1 MATSSLLLP
10 SPASGQQ
17 SCCFFFHRHSSSR
30 RLVRNERACTWKGPS
45 GRVEPQGRFIGEPS
59 STSARPFGS
68 RAQRRTARRRASIVG
83 VFSSPESLGPPR
95 RLLSPSA
102 DEAREAYNHG
112 RAPAGAPR
120 HSQDVRREELER
132 LEPGRGCRARQ
143 VRSPPPVAISNTLL
157 VFFWG
162 LRAPAS
168 LRLPARRRP
177 IGRSRVRPKRS
188 PSIER
193 TRRQEIHGNRW
204 ALVAAELPGK
214 TGQQCAQRWRHKVNP
229 AIKKEK
235 WTPEEDAQVSN
246 PLSSSSVRA
255 RDVGPIGGRVGFLAP
270 EAASAPC
277 ATARATEEPPRP
289 RAPAQILSPSFSP
302 EPSKLT
308 DAFFGVRNSS
318 KQPLKNHGR
327 RPRLRR
333 PASDD

>member
-1 MATSSLLLP
+1 MAAEKFALDLDRRHRRAVCKTSISTTGAKARATTIVDHEMATSSLLLP

-143 VRSPPPVAISNTLL
+143 VAGSFST
-157 VFFWG
+157 
-162 LRAPAS
+162 
-168 LRLPARRRP
+168 ARR
-177 IGRSRVRPKRS
+177 
-188 PSIER
+188 
-193 TRRQEIHGNRW
+193 N
-204 ALVAAELPGK
+204 
-214 TGQQCAQRWRHKVNP
+214 
-229 AIKKEK
+229 
-235 WTPEEDAQVSN
+235 
-246 PLSSSSVRA
+246 
-255 RDVGPIGGRVGFLAP
+255 F
-270 EAASAPC
+270 
-277 ATARATEEPPRP
+277 
-289 RAPAQILSPSFSP
+289 
-302 EPSKLT
+302 
-308 DAFFGVRNSS
+308 
-318 KQPLKNHGR
+318 
-327 RPRLRR
+327 
-333 PASDD
+333 

>member
-1 MATSSLLLP
+1 MLAFFRHRSLWDP
-10 SPASGQQ
+10 RGVCFRPPPTRRARRIITDAPQQ
-17 SCCFFFHRHSSSR
+17 APHGTVKMSDGKSSS
-30 RLVRNERACTWKGPS
+30 VW
-45 GRVEPQGRFIGEPS
+45 
-59 STSARPFGS
+59 
-68 RAQRRTARRRASIVG
+68 
-83 VFSSPESLGPPR
+83 SPEEDAELA
-95 RLLSPSA
+95 RL
-102 DEAREAYNHG
+102 
-112 RAPAGAPR
+112 
-120 HSQDVRREELER
+120 
-132 LEPGRGCRARQ
+132 Q

-327 RPRLRR
+327 RLRLRR